1 MNKKKM
7 LLLFLLLSITPFIR
21 GCAETFGFPLPAMF
35 NVIEPGSFSETWNKL
50 LAKLSS
56 LTALLIILVNVLFAV
71 LFTRVFAR
79 NASRLKWIPHF
90 MIMLAIG
97 IAMIWLMALIYQL
110 GIDTDDPKTMIE
122 NISAAY
128 GNIFGKIYYTIPLK
142 AGEEIVKSYPWGI
155 KALGDSVKKG
165 VVETLS
171 ADILNRAWFVVVT
184 FIGGWVLRGFSGIV
198 RKVYDVDAK
207 M

>member
-1 MNKKKM
+1 
-7 LLLFLLLSITPFIR
+7 
-21 GCAETFGFPLPAMF
+21 
-35 NVIEPGSFSETWNKL
+35 
-50 LAKLSS
+50 
-56 LTALLIILVNVLFAV
+56 
-71 LFTRVFAR
+71 
-79 NASRLKWIPHF
+79 
-90 MIMLAIG
+90 
-97 IAMIWLMALIYQL
+97 MALIYQL

-142 AGEEIVKSYPWGI
+142 AGEKIVKSYPWGI
-155 KALGDSVKKG
+155 KALGDLVKKG

-184 FIGGWVLRGFSGIV
+184 FIGGWVLRVFSGIV